1 MGAGASALRAQQQQL
16 VRKVFSRVVRRG
28 RRRGFDLMRTRNN
41 IDASTFYDIG
51 DCIGLGSMGQA
62 SAQIYALSLLSLLQ
76 LLALSAGST
85 ASILI
90 TYFTFYGK
98 YELAVCGL

>member
-16 VRKVFSRVVRRG
+16 VRKVINRVVRRG
-28 RRRGFDLMRTRNN
+28 QRRGFDLMRTRNN

-62 SAQIYALSLLSLLQ
+62 SAQIYALSLLQLLQ
-76 LLALSAGST
+76 SQPNSAGNT
-85 ASILI
+85 AS
-90 TYFTFYGK
+90 T
-98 YELAVCGL
+98 